1 MKNTQD
7 TLLGFVLNLFVSLP
21 EPRRRHCRVY
31 PLEMLLFCAMATFIT
46 GRRSFYDMNAFAE
59 VYKDLLIELFGVSST
74 PSHDTFARIFRIL
87 DKKLFALCLQK
98 FSEKIGDIMDRHVV
112 AIDGKT
118 CRRARDAA
126 RKAAH
131 IISAWSPGEKLTP
144 GVCMVGEKSNE
155 IPAVPE
161 LLDLL
166 GATLKGTVV
175 TAGAFNTQK
184 ATAAAIIAKGAD
196 YVLAVK
202 DNQPELSKAVSFFLD
217 HFADTAAPMWSSTEK
232 GHGRLEVRSCWQS
245 EDVKWILTFKE
256 WKGLKSICVVQ
267 RTSTK
272 LTTGET
278 TTSRRYF
285 ISSLPLGPQ
294 EIARCVR
301 EHWDVENSC
310 HWSLDVIFNEECC
323 LARAGNEAANL
334 RTLRSI
340 VMNYLTDAGK
350 RLGATDTRMRM
361 MTKAGMSTKYL
372 YSVLGYKPTEV

>member
-1 MKNTQD
+1 M
-7 TLLGFVLNLFVSLP
+7 
-21 EPRRRHCRVY
+21 
-31 PLEMLLFCAMATFIT
+31 
-46 GRRSFYDMNAFAE
+46 
-59 VYKDLLIELFGVSST
+59 
-74 PSHDTFARIFRIL
+74 
-87 DKKLFALCLQK
+87 
-98 FSEKIGDIMDRHVV
+98 
-112 AIDGKT
+112 
-118 CRRARDAA
+118 
-126 RKAAH
+126 
-131 IISAWSPGEKLTP
+131 
-144 GVCMVGEKSNE
+144 
-155 IPAVPE
+155 
-161 LLDLL
+161 
-166 GATLKGTVV
+166 
-175 TAGAFNTQK
+175 TADAFNTQK

-202 DNQPELSKAVSFFLD
+202 DNQPELSKAVSLFLD

-245 EDVKWILTFKE
+245 EDVKWIPTFKE

-267 RTSTK
+267 RTSTR

-310 HWSLDVIFNEECC
+310 HWSLDVIFNEDCC

-350 RLGATDTRMRM
+350 RLGSTDTRMRM

-372 YSVLGYKPTEV
+372 YSVLGYNPTEV

>member
-1 MKNTQD
+1 MNT
-7 TLLGFVLNLFVSLP
+7 
-21 EPRRRHCRVY
+21 
-31 PLEMLLFCAMATFIT
+31 
-46 GRRSFYDMNAFAE
+46 FAE

-87 DKKLFALCLQK
+87 DRKLFALCLQK
-98 FSEKIGDIMDRHVV
+98 FGEKIGDIMARHVV

-245 EDVKWILTFKE
+245 EDVKWIPAFRE
-256 WKGLKSICVVQ
+256 WKGLKSICVAHVH
-267 RTSTK
+267 RRS
-272 LTTGET
+272 
-278 TTSRRYF
+278 SRSEKRRW
-285 ISSLPLGPQ
+285 P
-294 EIARCVR
+294 
-301 EHWDVENSC
+301 
-310 HWSLDVIFNEECC
+310 
-323 LARAGNEAANL
+323 AGIL
-334 RTLRSI
+334 
-340 VMNYLTDAGK
+340 
-350 RLGATDTRMRM
+350 
-361 MTKAGMSTKYL
+361 
-372 YSVLGYKPTEV
+372 

>member
-46 GRRSFYDMNAFAE
+46 GRKSFYDMNAFAE

-98 FSEKIGDIMDRHVV
+98 FSENRDIMARHVV

-131 IISAWSPGEKLTP
+131 IISAWSPGEKLTL

-175 TAGAFNTQK
+175 TADAFNTQK
-184 ATAAAIIAKGAD
+184 ATAAAIMLKA
-196 YVLAVK
+196 LTMCW
-202 DNQPELSKAVSFFLD
+202 LSKTISRSSAKLSAFSWTISRTLPPPCG
-217 HFADTAAPMWSSTEK
+217 AARKK
-232 GHGRLEVRSCWQS
+232 GTGV
-245 EDVKWILTFKE
+245 
-256 WKGLKSICVVQ
+256 LKSAAA
-267 RTSTK
+267 
-272 LTTGET
+272 G
-278 TTSRRYF
+278 
-285 ISSLPLGPQ
+285 SL
-294 EIARCVR
+294 
-301 EHWDVENSC
+301 
-310 HWSLDVIFNEECC
+310 
-323 LARAGNEAANL
+323 
-334 RTLRSI
+334 
-340 VMNYLTDAGK
+340 
-350 RLGATDTRMRM
+350 RM
-361 MTKAGMSTKYL
+361 
-372 YSVLGYKPTEV
+372 

>member
-1 MKNTQD
+1 M
-7 TLLGFVLNLFVSLP
+7 
-21 EPRRRHCRVY
+21 Y

-46 GRRSFYDMNAFAE
+46 GRKSFYDMNAFAE

-98 FSEKIGDIMDRHVV
+98 FSEKIGDIMARHVV

-175 TAGAFNTQK
+175 TADAFNTQK
-184 ATAAAIIAKGAD
+184 ATAAFWEYA
-196 YVLAVK
+196 
-202 DNQPELSKAVSFFLD
+202 
-217 HFADTAAPMWSSTEK
+217 
-232 GHGRLEVRSCWQS
+232 R
-245 EDVKWILTFKE
+245 KW
-256 WKGLKSICVVQ
+256 
-267 RTSTK
+267 
-272 LTTGET
+272 
-278 TTSRRYF
+278 
-285 ISSLPLGPQ
+285 
-294 EIARCVR
+294 
-301 EHWDVENSC
+301 HN
-310 HWSLDVIFNEECC
+310 DVILGVDAHDPEHLKNHRVWQ
-323 LARAGNEAANL
+323 AGIDNVRA
-334 RTLRSI
+334 
-340 VMNYLTDAGK
+340 
-350 RLGATDTRMRM
+350 
-361 MTKAGMSTKYL
+361 
-372 YSVLGYKPTEV
+372 LGYHLVNDYIF